1 MEASGGI
8 TPHFAVHLGYLARRS
23 KGKGSRD
30 ATKYGSSRTSPT
42 NFYIH
47 HVQRISVA
55 AVSYDAKAIRKAVCG
70 RKQQLLSGRTAGAG
84 L

>member
-1 MEASGGI
+1 MSAADP
-8 TPHFAVHLGYLARRS
+8 PHAVPDLPSLPIVL
-23 KGKGSRD
+23 SRD